1 MAATHV
7 TQSGTVLTTSA
18 DPAAP
23 AITVVAGDVICGYV
37 FWFSSTV
44 TLTSVSDGQGNAYT
58 LRLNPTE
65 GVGELARAALFHT
78 TAGVASSGSLTVTA
92 HLSGSDDA
100 TIIVHAVRGI
110 NTTTPRNTD
119 DAQGQDGPGT
129 GTDAVTSTA
138 QTPSMDGCYVA
149 GFTANAG
156 YSTAYT
162 IGTGFTTAFSA
173 NDGRSEYRIQAAAAS
188 VAATF
193 TSPDGSE
200 PMITMMIALAP
211 AATVV
216 GGGLPLA
223 VQQRMG

>member
-7 TQSGTVLTTSA
+7 TQSGTVLTGSA

-100 TIIVHAVRGI
+100 TIIVHAARGI
-110 NTTTPRNTD
+110 DQATPRNTE
-119 DAQGQDGPGT
+119 DAQGQNAPGT
-129 GTDAVTSTA
+129 GADAVTSTA
-138 QTPSMDGCYVA
+138 QTPSLDGCYIA
-149 GFTANAG
+149 GFTANGG
-156 YSTAYT
+156 YSATYAL
-162 IGTGFTTAFSA
+162 GTGFTTGFSA
-173 NDGRSEYRIQAAAAS
+173 LDGRSEYLVQAAAAS
-188 VAATF
+188 VAGTF
-193 TSPDGSE
+193 TSDNGSE
-200 PMITMMIALAP
+200 RMITMMIALAP

-216 GGGLPLA
+216 GGGRPLA